1 MHLERNGESGLKIV
15 KSFLGK
21 MGSRQWVILLLLG
34 LLLCVIALP
43 VSGKKDTQG
52 TGTTSDKS
60 LFGSTEP
67 ESLTESTSLE
77 KKLEEL
83 LSQVEGVGKVKVILM
98 IGEDENCQ
106 EFYSSGKQKVTDLL
120 FVAAHELGML
130 KSPAKAKELLD
141 KMEQL
146 DAEYGVAWLGKKESD
161 DAIHRLDS
169 SLKKLCGPFFQ
180 PFFERND
187 TIKDWWDK

>member
-106 EFYSSGKQKVTDLL
+106 EFYSSGKQKVTGVLISAQGADNSVVSRNIVEAVMAL
-120 FVAAHELGML
+120 FEVEAHRIRVM
-130 KSPAKAKELLD
+130 
-141 KMEQL
+141 KM
-146 DAEYGVAWLGKKESD
+146 K
-161 DAIHRLDS
+161 
-169 SLKKLCGPFFQ
+169 
-180 PFFERND
+180 
-187 TIKDWWDK
+187 

>member
-1 MHLERNGESGLKIV
+1 MS
-15 KSFLGK
+15 
-21 MGSRQWVILLLLG
+21 
-34 LLLCVIALP
+34 
-43 VSGKKDTQG
+43 
-52 TGTTSDKS
+52 TTNDLAKRIRRSNKAY
-60 LFGSTEP
+60 FAAGMEA
-67 ESLTESTSLE
+67 
-77 KKLEEL
+77 
-83 LSQVEGVGKVKVILM
+83 
-98 IGEDENCQ
+98 
-106 EFYSSGKQKVTDLL
+106 GKQKVVDLF

-180 PFFERND
+180 PFF
-187 TIKDWWDK
+187 

>member
-1 MHLERNGESGLKIV
+1 M
-15 KSFLGK
+15 
-21 MGSRQWVILLLLG
+21 
-34 LLLCVIALP
+34 
-43 VSGKKDTQG
+43 
-52 TGTTSDKS
+52 
-60 LFGSTEP
+60 STMNDLAKRIRRSNKAYFDAGMEA
-67 ESLTESTSLE
+67 
-77 KKLEEL
+77 
-83 LSQVEGVGKVKVILM
+83 
-98 IGEDENCQ
+98 
-106 EFYSSGKQKVTDLL
+106 GKQKVVDLF

-146 DAEYGVAWLGKKESD
+146 DAEYGVAWKGKPESD